1 MEPISPSVVAR
12 SKRPSTFQKFDGR
25 ANPWSRTVVEH
36 AYREVVLLYDSALLV
51 QPSPKDAVPGLSRS
65 PKWTL
70 RHQEQ
75 CCVRASWL
83 RQFHPLGNAVP
94 KQSGELALILQ
105 RLIGSRALFSIAFC
119 LPEAYDTSDRI
130 AAHLENMTTPHYA
143 VFRYWRRVSFAG
155 LHVNVFHLRKSW
167 QGHLMARRGRNV
179 NASLHHTHFP
189 SKDGSSAHLV
199 VGNIYLLDSPNS
211 SGSCTDR
218 ARRGKEYSSPRI
230 SNSIRSWVAKPSIRH
245 FMRHILHLLNKARI
259 GVVKALKSRAN
270 NKRGQFHGLPRSHS
284 FLSSDSQ
291 QRSCVSS
298 NASPQLCHVSWFYR
312 IQDPP

>member
-1 MEPISPSVVAR
+1 MASTAASRSGANIHPRPGRTLHPALAQLYQTRTGKLTVEVRVFGPLNIAPKSHRHPLGLAVLIMEPISPSVVAR

-130 AAHLENMTTPHYA
+130 AAHLENMTTPRYA
-143 VFRYWRRVSFAG
+143 VLETCLICGPACQRVSPSQIMAG
-155 LHVNVFHLRKSW
+155 PFNGSERPQRQCFTSSYPFPLAKMEAQLISWLETSTYWTAPTAQGLVRTALEEEKSIP
-167 QGHLMARRGRNV
+167 R
-179 NASLHHTHFP
+179 P
-189 SKDGSSAHLV
+189 GSPTPFEV
-199 VGNIYLLDSPNS
+199 
-211 SGSCTDR
+211 
-218 ARRGKEYSSPRI
+218 
-230 SNSIRSWVAKPSIRH
+230 
-245 FMRHILHLLNKARI
+245 
-259 GVVKALKSRAN
+259 
-270 NKRGQFHGLPRSHS
+270 GLP
-284 FLSSDSQ
+284 SQ
-291 QRSCVSS
+291 
-298 NASPQLCHVSWFYR
+298 ASVIS
-312 IQDPP
+312 